1 MVAILEIERLSCCL
15 SRGEDGRR
23 VELQA
28 TLPAGEV
35 LVLRGPSGAGKSTLL
50 KALARLKEAAGT
62 VRLAGVDWRQI
73 PPPVW
78 RRRVHYLAQQ
88 PAMFAGSVL
97 DNLKR
102 PFELAEVKKYAAF
115 DESLVQDALQRL
127 NLAPA
132 LLDQEARTISGGE
145 AARIALL
152 RAMLTGPQVLLLD
165 EPTAALDEESRRAVL
180 QYIKDWLVEPGRAA
194 ILVSHRE
201 EDAGFFPR
209 RQVVEISPRGE
220 QNE

>member
-1 MVAILEIERLSCCL
+1 MAPLLAIEKLVCHTG
-15 SRGEDGRR
+15 RGEDGRR
-23 VELQA
+23 VELTA
-28 TLPAGEV
+28 ALSAGAV
-35 LVLRGPSGAGKSTLL
+35 LVVRGPSGAGKSTVL

-62 VRLAGVDWRQI
+62 VRLAGVDWQQI
-73 PPPVW
+73 PPPLW

-88 PAMFAGSVL
+88 PALFAGSVL

-102 PFELAEVKKYAAF
+102 PFELAEVKKYGAF
-115 DESLVQDALQRL
+115 EESLVRDALPRL

-152 RAMLTGPQVLLLD
+152 RAMLIGPQVLLLD

-180 QYIKDWLVEPGRAA
+180 QYIGEWLAVPGRAA

-201 EDAGFFPR
+201 EDAGFFSR
-209 RQVVEISPRGE
+209 RKVVEISPRGE

>member
-1 MVAILEIERLSCCL
+1 MGDLLEIDRLCCYL

-23 VELQA
+23 VELTA
-28 TLPAGEV
+28 ELPAGEV
-35 LVLRGPSGAGKSTLL
+35 LVLRGPSGAGKSTVL

-73 PPPVW
+73 PPPAW

-88 PAMFAGSVL
+88 PALFAGSVL

-102 PFELAEVKKYAAF
+102 PFELAEVKKHGDF
-115 DESLVQDALQRL
+115 DQSLLRDAWQRL
-127 NLAPA
+127 KLAPA

-145 AARIALL
+145 AARVALL

-165 EPTAALDEESRRAVL
+165 EPTAALDEESRLAVL
-180 QYIKDWLVEPGRAA
+180 QYIGDWLAVPGRAA

-209 RQVVEISPRGE
+209 RRVAEIGPRGE